1 MTNGERWIRLLR
13 SYSPVADNEAMQA
26 EHVDKLA
33 ADLEIPKL
41 AFEHPARADV
51 MACFPCDTGDFKN
64 VVLTGTAGDGKT
76 SLCID
81 IVRELAQG
89 DGSGEHGMIR
99 ISVPTQAGMRTLTL
113 IYDVTAWKSA
123 STLRP
128 EQIELLRRMAN
139 SVYGAASDDFFVLA
153 VNDGQLHELFRA
165 IPPGADQQIDRLR
178 GDLISLHANGGRDY
192 QRLRLLN
199 LSHIPS
205 EDIMR
210 RCLEALLDRDEWQCF
225 ENEQTNPLFRINSS
239 LRRNHA
245 ALGAPEIREKLVMLA
260 RIADATGH
268 HLPVRG
274 VLCLLTNS
282 LLGHPKAR
290 DRLIR
295 PGVENDLAVDPNE
308 LHLAA
313 FHRNLFGDNLTRGAR
328 NKRSVYRFLAMLHVG
343 EETTNDLDELIVFGA
358 RDPELRAA
366 HQALVE
372 VDQFK
377 QHNPHFDGLL
387 IQYIRGDI
395 VDEER
400 TQEFLAALSAER
412 RRIFLQATAAQLA
425 EHNLWQTTTFHY
437 AGVYLNDILGPLSSG
452 KKPSRSN
459 LSKLASG
466 LNRVW
471 TGLLLSDDV
480 DEVYYASGLDLT
492 AAPISDLFLG
502 QAELEGEPPGMEVV
516 RQPHQTV
523 PDLVLHANGKTFSF
537 PLTLQRFEFLRRVA
551 EGTMPSSFS
560 REASSDFMSL
570 KQRCLRDLALRTSPT
585 TMHLLDVRD
594 TGTIYKRAIYFT
606 E

>member
-1 MTNGERWIRLLR
+1 MTNGESWIRLLR

-33 ADLEIPKL
+33 SDLGIPKL
-41 AFEHPARADV
+41 SFEHPARAEV
-51 MACFPCDTGDFKN
+51 MACFPRETGEFKN

-81 IVRELAQG
+81 IVRELTHG
-89 DGSGEHGMIR
+89 DGTGDQGMTSID
-99 ISVPTQAGMRTLTL
+99 IPTQAGMRTLTL
-113 IYDVTAWKSA
+113 IYDVTAWKST
-123 STLRP
+123 STLRL
-128 EQIELLRRMAN
+128 EQIELLRRMAR
-139 SVYGAASDDFFVLA
+139 SVYGPASDDYFVLA

-165 IPPGADQQIDRLR
+165 IPSGTDELIERLKT
-178 GDLISLHANGGRDY
+178 DLVSLHAKGGRDCE
-192 QRLRLLN
+192 RLRLLN

-210 RCLEALLDRDEWQCF
+210 RCLEALLDRDEWLCF
-225 ENEQTNPLFRINSS
+225 EEEQAHPLFSANSS

-245 ALGAPEIREKLVMLA
+245 ALSAPEIREKLIMLA

-295 PGVENDLAVDPNE
+295 PGVDNELAIDSNE

-313 FHRNLFGDNLTRGAR
+313 FHRNLFGDNLTLSAR
-328 NKRSVYRFLAMLHVG
+328 NKRGVYRFLAMLHVG
-343 EETTNDLDELIVFGA
+343 EETTNDLDELIVFGS

-372 VDQFK
+372 VDRFK
-377 QHNPHFDGLL
+377 QHNPHFDELL
-387 IQYIRGDI
+387 TQYIRGDI

-412 RRIFLQATAAQLA
+412 RRIFLQASDAQLT
-425 EHNLWQTTTFHY
+425 EHKLWETTTFHY
-437 AGVYLNDILGPLSSG
+437 AGVYLSDIIGQLAAG

-459 LSKLASG
+459 ISKLASG

-471 TGLLLSDDV
+471 TGLLLSDEVADV
-480 DEVYYASGLDLT
+480 LYTSGLDLT
-492 AAPISDLFLG
+492 AAPISNLFLG
-502 QAELEGEPPGMEVV
+502 QAELEGAPPGMEVV
-516 RQPHQTV
+516 RQSHQTV
-523 PDLVLHANGKTFSF
+523 PDLVLHANGLTFSF

-570 KQRCLRDLALRTSPT
+570 KQSCLRDLALRTSPT
-585 TMHLLDVRD
+585 MLHLLDLHD
-594 TGTIYKRAIYFT
+594 TGTVHKKGIYFS